1 MQVTARPAEAGDIPA
16 LARLYRLLET
26 EMAVLEEVWPLAD
39 GVPDP
44 IEGSLAGAIDD
55 PGATLLVGCIDGVP
69 LGFLLGRREGLLPQA
84 GGAELAAVRLIFTEF
99 EAREV
104 GVGEAMLARYLSEER
119 QAGIALAD
127 AHVAPGHR
135 LAKNFFESAGF
146 SARRIVMNRDE
157 PGAG

>member
-1 MQVTARPAEAGDIPA
+1 
-16 LARLYRLLET
+16 
-26 EMAVLEEVWPLAD
+26 MAVIKVPVFVRSATGRMTRRQHLER
-39 GVPDP
+39 
-44 IEGSLAGAIDD
+44 SLAAI
-55 PGATLLVGCIDGVP
+55 VNDGGLELAGGDLIMP
-69 LGFLLGRREGLLPQA
+69 EPFLLGRREGLLPQA

-119 QAGIALAD
+119 QAGIALFD